1 MLWSEQAFVFRQTDR
16 HQTGCN
22 IPGPRRDGEE
32 GDGVK
37 LKRRPVSGVY
47 ISRSSEPY

>member
-1 MLWSEQAFVFRQTDR
+1 MLWSEQAFVYRQTDR
-16 HQTGCN
+16 HQTDCN
-22 IPGPRRDGEE
+22 IPDPRRDREE

-47 ISRSSEPY
+47 ISQSVEPY